1 MGIDGKMARIAARW
15 IGVAVALVYVQA
27 TAAETP
33 LTPVD
38 VVADRAGKTLYVACE
53 TAGKVLVFDVESEK
67 VTARYAVEGVARLAV
82 ADEQDRIY
90 ATAGGARGLL
100 HELDRKSGRILRTL
114 PAGHTPEA
122 LCLSADGKTLYYCN
136 RFARAD
142 QPNVHAVD
150 LASWKVRNTA
160 KAVREP
166 CASCLSDDGSTLW
179 VGNYLPLMPANAQH
193 VYAVVEV
200 YDAATLKKRATLNLP
215 AGAFAVRDMVM
226 SRDGKTCFVSH
237 SVGRFTV
244 PTTHLDRGWIN
255 TSAVSIFDVA
265 ACRYVNSVLLDDTV
279 KGAANP
285 WGLGV
290 VGQDAWLC
298 VALSGTH
305 EMMVVDLK
313 EMWKRLAAAA
323 NPAEIVNDLS
333 FLYGAKTRVSL
344 EGQGAQGLAV
354 CGERVFAA
362 MRYAD
367 SLNLVEIWEDGPGAA
382 VPLPLGPEPKPDIL
396 RLGEMAFNDATLCYQ
411 HWLSCAS
418 CHPETR
424 SDGTNWDLM
433 NDGIGNPKQ
442 SRSLL
447 YSHRASPVMI
457 TGIRASAEVAVAKG
471 FELIQFHELPQDRL
485 DSVDAY
491 IKAQEPVPS
500 PYLNPDGSM
509 TAAALRGKKI
519 FEGKAA
525 CVKCHTPP
533 YHSDKKK
540 YTFGLGSDSER
551 DRPFV
556 TPILIEVWRTAPYMY
571 DGRAVTIQDVITT
584 DNVNNKHGN
593 TRDLTPDEVED
604 LAEYVNSL

>member
-1 MGIDGKMARIAARW
+1 MARIAARW